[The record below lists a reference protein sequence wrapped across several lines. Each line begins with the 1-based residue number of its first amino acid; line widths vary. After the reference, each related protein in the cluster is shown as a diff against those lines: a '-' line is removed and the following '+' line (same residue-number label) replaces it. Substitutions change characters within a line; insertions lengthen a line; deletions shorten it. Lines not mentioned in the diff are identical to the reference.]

1 VVAKSLIWISALL
14 LAAGL
19 VASQILLGG
28 WWYPALAGPGYLLV
42 GASAVAAGLMFWRA
56 ADAPGAVCAG
66 SVLLFAAYLLWRQ
79 AATPD
84 WYVARE
90 DAWLVLG
97 ALSVYLTVA
106 WQLRGDGPRG
116 LVLGLILALAL
127 GQVVLVAAQFTAAS
141 PFHPLADLARALG
154 LPRGDHSVANH
165 GWVSG
170 TLANRVALSGVLE
183 VTTFLA
189 LGLLV
194 WGRGNVAVKL
204 LLLWVAAAGFAG
216 LALGLSRSAYLG
228 VPAGLGVFALV
239 SFFVLRRGAT
249 AHATLLGAG
258 ALLLVALAIV
268 FGLLVGS
275 ESTTVLLRFSAV
287 GGDDYRERL
296 WFITVPPMLSL
307 DPWFGA
313 GAGMFD
319 QLSQRYRGRGFDALP
334 IHAHNDWLQLL
345 VEYGRIGFVLG
356 AAVFVAHFAA
366 GWRNALRLARELPP
380 AGLLPQATPLGLAT
394 GSLAALT
401 ALGVH
406 AFFDYSLH
414 VPAVALLAALC
425 AGWLA
430 ATRAELPG
438 LWSHP
443 LPRWL
448 RPLALLP
455 ALPGVA
461 LVWWVARDLPAE
473 RLALEGDNAWADED
487 PRVPWDLANRGLAL
501 SPANPRLLTLAA
513 GSAALRANA
522 AATPAERLVWT
533 KVFADYYGDAVR
545 QRPDVPFLLREHALG
560 LDRSG
565 RPDEALPIY
574 LRAIARD
581 PDHARGYEYLAQHYW
596 SLGRR
601 AEAVRLFRLAQKFT
615 GSQTAAEYL
624 RRAEGS
630 DK

>member
-1 VVAKSLIWISALL
+1 VVAKSLFWISAIL
-14 LAAGL
+14 LAVGL
-19 VASQILLGG
+19 VTAPVLLGG

-42 GASAVAAGLMFWRA
+42 GAAAIVAGLMFWRA
-56 ADAPGAVCAG
+56 TDAPGAVCVG
-66 SVLLFAAYLLWRQ
+66 SVILFAAYLLWRQ

-84 WYVARE
+84 WYAARE
-90 DAWLVLG
+90 DAWLLLG

-116 LVLGLILALAL
+116 LVLGLLFVLTVS
-127 GQVVLVAAQFTAAS
+127 QVILVAAQFTADS
-141 PFHPLADLARALG
+141 PFHPLADLARSLG
-154 LPRGDHSVANH
+154 LPRGDEQVPNQ

-170 TLANRVALSGVLE
+170 TLANRAALSGVLE

-194 WGRGNVAVKL
+194 WGRGGVAVKL

-216 LALGLSRSAYLG
+216 LALCLSRSAYLG

-249 AHATLLGAG
+249 SHRVWLGAG
-258 ALLLVALAIV
+258 ALLLVALAV
-268 FGLLVGS
+268 MLGLLLGG
-275 ESTTVLLRFSAV
+275 ESTTVRLRFNIV
-287 GGDDYRERL
+287 GLDEYRERL
-296 WFITVPPMLSL
+296 WFITVPPMLTL

-313 GAGMFD
+313 GANIFD
-319 QLSQRYRGRGFDALP
+319 QLSQRYRGTGFLNLP
-334 IHAHNDWLQLL
+334 VHAHNDWLQLL
-345 VEYGRIGFVLG
+345 IEYGRLGFVLG
-356 AAVFVAHFAA
+356 VMVFLAHFAA

-380 AGLLPQATPLGLAT
+380 DGLLPQATPLGLAT
-394 GSLAALT
+394 GSLAGLT

-438 LWSHP
+438 LWAHP

-448 RPLALLP
+448 RPLAILT

-461 LVWWVARDLPAE
+461 LVWWVARELPAE
-473 RLALEGDNAWADED
+473 RLALEAENAWADED
-487 PRVPWDLANRGLAL
+487 PRVPWDLAHRGLAL

-513 GSAALRANA
+513 GSAGLLGNA
-522 AATPAERLVWT
+522 SATPAERLVWT
-533 KVFADYYGDAVR
+533 KVSADYYGDAVR
-545 QRPDVPFLLREHALG
+545 ERPDVPFLLREHALG

-565 RPDEALPIY
+565 RPDEALPVY

-601 AEAVRLFRLAQKFT
+601 AEAIRLFRLAQKFT

-624 RRAEGS
+624 RRAES
-630 DK
+630 ARE

>member
-1 VVAKSLIWISALL
+1 MWTSAVL

-19 VASQILLGG
+19 ATSQILLGG

-42 GASAVAAGLMFWRA
+42 GAAAVAAGLAFWRTT
-56 ADAPGAVCAG
+56 DAPGAFCVG
-66 SVLLFAAYLLWRQ
+66 SVLLFAVYLLWRQ
-79 AATPD
+79 AGATD
-84 WYVARE
+84 WYAARE

-97 ALSVYLTVA
+97 ALCVYLAVA
-106 WQLRGDGPRG
+106 WQLRGDGPRA
-116 LVLGLILALAL
+116 LVLGLLLVLAA

-141 PFHPLADLARALG
+141 PFHPLADLAHGLG
-154 LPRGDHSVANH
+154 LPRGDAQVPNH

-170 TLANRVALSGVLE
+170 TLVNRTGLSGVLE

-249 AHATLLGAG
+249 AHRLWLGAG
-258 ALLLVALAIV
+258 ALV
-268 FGLLVGS
+268 LVGLALLLATLLGG
-275 ESTTVLLRFSAV
+275 ESTTVQLRFRGV
-287 GGDDYRERL
+287 GLDDYRERL

-313 GAGMFD
+313 GANMFD

-334 IHAHNDWLQLL
+334 VHAHNDWLQLL
-345 VEYGRIGFVLG
+345 VEYGRLGFALGVL
-356 AAVFVAHFAA
+356 VFLAHFAA

-406 AFFDYSLH
+406 AVFDYSLH
-414 VPAVALLAALC
+414 VPAVALVAALC

-430 ATRAELPG
+430 ATRTELPG
-438 LWSHP
+438 LWT
-443 LPRWL
+443 LPPPPWL
-448 RPLALLP
+448 RALALMPL
-455 ALPGVA
+455 LPGLLLVA
-461 LVWWVARDLPAE
+461 WVARDLPAE
-473 RLALEGDNAWADED
+473 RLALAADNAWTDDD
-487 PRVPWDLANRGLAL
+487 PRVPWDFATQGLAL
-501 SPANPRLLTLAA
+501 RPDNPRLLILAA
-513 GSAALRANA
+513 GSAALLANA
-522 AATPAERLVWT
+522 ATTPAERLAWIHVS
-533 KVFADYYGDAVR
+533 ADYYGDAVR
-545 QRPDVPFLLREHALG
+545 QRPDLPFVLREHALG

-565 RPDEALPIY
+565 RPDEALPVH

-581 PDHARGYEYLAQHYW
+581 PDHARGYEYLGRHYW
-596 SLGRR
+596 QLGRKD
-601 AEAVRLFRLAQKFT
+601 EAIRLFRLALRFPGGQ
-615 GSQTAAEYL
+615 SAAEHL
-624 RRAEGS
+624 RAAEATS
-630 DK
+630 DRR